1 MSTNPVGLN
10 GFRREGYLGI
20 ANRLRQR
27 IAGGDL
33 RPGVQLPPIAA
44 LSAQSGAT
52 PVTVRR
58 ALRHLEE
65 EGLIRV
71 EHGVGTFVADWA
83 AGHDLL
89 PSFSANLQ
97 AQDRQAETSVLAR
110 EWPVICAD
118 AARALGQ
125 PSDRSE
131 LVRLVRL
138 RKTAGKPIAL
148 QHSYLPEA
156 QQALV
161 EGYSPEHS
169 LYEWLREATGRLPL
183 SASEMLR
190 CISLPK
196 VMASLLECEP
206 ASPAWH
212 STRLTTDA
220 NGAPLLYDEAWMP
233 GDRVELQLTKSPGH
247 SSAKLALRSD

>member
-1 MSTNPVGLN
+1 MSTTQAVQN

-20 ANRLRQR
+20 ANRLRQQ
-27 IAGGDL
+27 IAGGEL
-33 RPGVQLPPIAA
+33 RPGVQLPPIAE
-44 LSAQSGAT
+44 LSARSCAT

-97 AQDRQAETSVLAR
+97 AQDQQAETSVLAR
-110 EWPVICAD
+110 EWPVICAY

-125 PSDRSE
+125 PSDQSH

-156 QQALV
+156 QQSLV
-161 EGYSPEHS
+161 EGYCPEHS

-183 SASEMLR
+183 SANETLR
-190 CISLPK
+190 CVSLPK
-196 VMASLLECEP
+196 EKAALLECDTG
-206 ASPAWH
+206 SPAWH
-212 STRLTTDA
+212 SIRLTTDA

-233 GDRVELQLTKSPGH
+233 GDRVDLTLIKAPGH
-247 SSAKLALRSD
+247 SAATLTLRSE

>member
-1 MSTNPVGLN
+1 MSITHAGQN

-27 IAGGDL
+27 IAGGEL
-33 RPGVQLPPIAA
+33 RPGVQLPPIAS
-44 LSAQSGAT
+44 LSAHSGAT

-89 PSFSANLQ
+89 PSFSADLAVQNRE
-97 AQDRQAETSVLAR
+97 AKTEVLAR
-110 EWPVICAD
+110 ECPVFSVD
-118 AARALGQ
+118 AARALGL
-125 PSDRSE
+125 PSDGSE

-138 RKTAGKPIAL
+138 RRAGGAPIAL

-156 QQALV
+156 QQSLV

-183 SASEMLR
+183 SASETLR
-190 CISLPK
+190 CLSLPEQ
-196 VMASLLECEP
+196 MAALLECEP

-212 STRLTTDA
+212 STRITTDA

-233 GDRVELQLTKSPGH
+233 GDRVELTLTKSPGH
-247 SSAKLALRSD
+247 SAATLSLRSE